1 MGLKTIVYCQ
11 CFRALS
17 QSLARRSTIPQA
29 QNAGTDRRRR
39 AQNAGFYRAS
49 AHAGM
54 PNGRMRKKQKMIRF
68 SLIWYNIEIRSI
80 NSISRAVSQ
89 HLSERRDIPRAKA
102 EGRHRRRRAQNAG
115 FYRASALV
123 GMSNGQLRINKQNE
137 MICAIFELY

>member
-1 MGLKTIVYCQ
+1 MFSNVDSTSVRTKCHTAGENSGNRPQAASAECWFLPSERTRRHAERANENKQKTIIV
-11 CFRALS
+11 
-17 QSLARRSTIPQA
+17 SLV
-29 QNAGTDRRRR
+29 
-39 AQNAGFYRAS
+39 
-49 AHAGM
+49 
-54 PNGRMRKKQKMIRF
+54 
-68 SLIWYNIEIRSI
+68 WYNIEIRSI

-137 MICAIFELY
+137 MICAIFE